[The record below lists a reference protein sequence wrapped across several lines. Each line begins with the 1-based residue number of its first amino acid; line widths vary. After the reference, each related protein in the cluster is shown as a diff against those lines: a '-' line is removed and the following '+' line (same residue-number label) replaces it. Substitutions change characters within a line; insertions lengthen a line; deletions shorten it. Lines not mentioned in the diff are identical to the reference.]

1 MVESIVSY
9 TTKLLNNKSA
19 FSNVLNKLKPK
30 DLLGLRLV
38 SHQFAEQ
45 VPQQFNEIS
54 FQCYNDEE

>member
-45 VPQQFNEIS
+45 VP
-54 FQCYNDEE
+54 